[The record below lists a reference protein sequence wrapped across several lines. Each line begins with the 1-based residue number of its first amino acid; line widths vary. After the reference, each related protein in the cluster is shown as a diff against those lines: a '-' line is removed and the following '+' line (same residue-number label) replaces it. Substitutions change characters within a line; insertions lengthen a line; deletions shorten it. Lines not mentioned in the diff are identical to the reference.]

1 MLQTRN
7 YVLPLDPDNNP
18 GWVMLAQNEDGR
30 DLVFT
35 LSGNGTVNIPEGST
49 AVISGKK
56 PDGTVYTATCAYA
69 DMKVTV
75 PETLQMTAVP
85 GEWQAV
91 IRILYNG
98 ETIASARIRFSVD
111 ADPTGGDL
119 PSDSQLD
126 GAVAEAKYYAETARS
141 AAYGSPLTAA
151 TAADMIDT
159 TRVYVYTGS
168 ETGMENGHWYYWE
181 DGSWKD
187 GGIYNAAAVQT
198 DTSLSIPGMAADA
211 KATGEAIAAE
221 ATAREQADTDLK
233 ADLTVVQTDVAVIK
247 RVIGIGIGDLT
258 LEQIHEIVQ
267 SGKASEYFA
276 FGDQIMLNYKDG
288 ETDYVLPW
296 DIVAF
301 GDFELQDGESKPGMI
316 VLSHYAMQAVQF
328 SASQAAYVCKTA
340 LPAGTYHF
348 TIGTTWG
355 RNCVAGKVYQ
365 FTTTKEITAGGQI
378 VIGTDTSFYTWGA
391 PDVSPANW
399 RAYTFADASST
410 TPLDDKLA
418 LTEGSG
424 GTDLGTLSSA
434 TKFGA
439 DGMTNLQ
446 SAAYG
451 YNRWSH
457 SANRQ
462 FYNSAADAGA
472 WWAPQ
477 QPEDRPPQQIASV
490 KGFMAGFDEAFLNI
504 IKPVKVTTALNTVS
518 DGQIGATEDTYDTFF
533 LPSLEQEY
541 ITPQLSG
548 AEGTFWPY
556 WKDRLGL
563 TAPQGLYTENANT
576 RHIRYAYNAKT
587 SAQVCRLRSA
597 VRGYASD
604 TWRVGSAGGVGPNGS
619 TNAFRGCPACVI
631 I

>member
-1 MLQTRN
+1 MAIQNRRGN
-7 YVLPLDPDNNP
+7 YSDFDPSKMVEGEFAVVKSGDPNTD
-18 GWVMLAQNEDGR
+18 DGTS
-30 DLVFT
+30 VY
-35 LSGNGTVNIPEGST
+35 IST
-49 AVISGKK
+49 AT
-56 PDGTVYTATCAYA
+56 GTAKRIALYQDIVQEVQGATQ
-69 DMKVTV
+69 
-75 PETLQMTAVP
+75 E
-85 GEWQAV
+85 
-91 IRILYNG
+91 
-98 ETIASARIRFSVD
+98 IAEELTTEINE
-111 ADPTGGDL
+111 G
-119 PSDSQLD
+119 
-126 GAVAEAKYYAETARS
+126 VAENVTA
-141 AAYGSPLTAA
+141 AQTAA
-151 TAADMIDT
+151 TNAQTA
-159 TRVYVYTGS
+159 S
-168 ETGMENGHWYYWE
+168 ETATQ
-181 DGSWKD
+181 KAQ
-187 GGIYNAAAVQT
+187 AASESAEQAAETVQNIIDNT
-198 DTSLSIPGMAADA
+198 LTQSGKAADA
-211 KATGEAIAAE
+211 KKTGDEIAAE
-221 ATAREQADTDLK
+221 AAARTSAINSARLSLEEAILGVSNAVSYEAETREAAITDLK

-247 RVIGIGIGDLT
+247 RVIGIGDLT

-301 GDFELQDGESKPGMI
+301 GDFELQDGEAKPGMI
-316 VLSHYAMQAVQF
+316 VQSHYAMQGVQF

-355 RNCVAGKVYQ
+355 NNCVAGKVYQ
-365 FTTTKEITAGGQI
+365 FTTTKEIPAGGQI
-378 VIGTDTSFYTWGA
+378 VIGTNTSFYIWGA
-391 PDVSPANW
+391 PDVNTANW

-451 YNRWSH
+451 YSRWSH

-477 QPEDRPPQQIASV
+477 QPEDRPPQQLASA

-504 IKPVKVTTALNTVS
+504 IKPVKVTTALNTAS
-518 DGQIGATEDTYDTFF
+518 DSQIGATEDTYDTFF

-541 ITPQLSG
+541 ITPQLAG
-548 AEGTFWPY
+548 AEGAFWPY
-556 WKDRLGL
+556 WKERLGL
-563 TAPQGLYTENANT
+563 TAPQGWYADNANT
-576 RHIRYAYNAKT
+576 RHIRYAYNVKT
-587 SAQVCRLRSA
+587 SAQLCRLRSA
-597 VRGYASD
+597 FRGYAGT
-604 TWRVGSAGGVGPNGS
+604 TWIVYSTGHVNSYSSAS
-619 TNAFRGCPACVI
+619 AARGCPACVI